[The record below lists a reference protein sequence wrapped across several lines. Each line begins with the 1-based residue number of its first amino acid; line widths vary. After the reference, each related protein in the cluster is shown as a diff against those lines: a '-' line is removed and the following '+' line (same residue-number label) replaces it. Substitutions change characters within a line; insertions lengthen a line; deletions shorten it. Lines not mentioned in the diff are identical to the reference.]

1 MKTKVYVAI
10 ALVIFAIVII
20 DILAIGMLTPGNK
33 DTIAIVRKENGNI
46 AVDTF
51 QQTGEQVTVKE
62 INTTQNETVDVTV
75 TQDTPKNVSTPYTPS
90 QAAVPSTT
98 TPRRVTRAS

>member
-20 DILAIGMLTPGNK
+20 DILVIGLLVPGNA
-33 DTIAIVRKENGNI
+33 DTIAIVRKQNGNI

-51 QQTGEQVTVKE
+51 QQTGEQVTVTE
-62 INTTQNETVDVTV
+62 TNTTQNETVDVTV
-75 TQDTPKNVSTPYTPS
+75 TQDTPKTVSTPYAPS
-90 QAAVPSTT
+90 QPSVPSTNT
-98 TPRRVTRAS
+98 SRRVTRAS